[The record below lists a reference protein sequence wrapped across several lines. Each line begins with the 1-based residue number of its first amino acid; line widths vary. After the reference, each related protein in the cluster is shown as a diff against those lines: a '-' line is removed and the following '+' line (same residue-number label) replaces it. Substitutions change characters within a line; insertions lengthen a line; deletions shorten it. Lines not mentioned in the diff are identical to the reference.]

1 MLPLIIIGAVVVI
14 GAIVLVVVGL
24 RSGDDVDP
32 LEERLMEYAQ
42 TGEQASLEEIEM
54 SQSLTDRVFIP
65 LARRLGETA
74 LRFTPQ
80 NSIQATARRLELAGS
95 PSGLDPTL
103 FWALRFIGIGIG
115 ALMLFVSSVAPAE
128 SFLKGTTGLLI
139 AGGAAVIGFFLPE
152 MWLSSKIERRQ
163 KEIRRAMPDALDLL
177 TICVEAG
184 LGFDAAMGKVNE
196 KWDDELA
203 MIFGRVLRE
212 MQLGKIRRDALRD
225 MADRVGLN
233 EMTSFVAAVVQ
244 SEQLGV
250 SMANVLRIQSDA
262 MRVKRRQIAEEEAQ
276 KAPIKMLF
284 PMAFLIFPSLMIIL
298 LGPAAL
304 ILMRSALNGMF

>member
-1 MLPLIIIGAVVVI
+1 
-14 GAIVLVVVGL
+14 
-24 RSGDDVDP
+24 
-32 LEERLMEYAQ
+32 
-42 TGEQASLEEIEM
+42 
-54 SQSLTDRVFIP
+54 